1 MTFSPGDQ
9 WLYAVIGCCAAA
21 ILWVVI
27 GKMLND
33 RRTNPD
39 NERDGGRNADQ

>member
-9 WLYAVIGCCAAA
+9 WLYAAIGCCAAA

-33 RRTNPD
+33 RRTYSDEDD
-39 NERDGGRNADQ
+39 NG